1 MRPKVKPDSESYQT
15 PPSKMPVVA
24 QQSVGEAPKED
35 KSHVLTSI
43 AAVDRDTLV
52 REMELSRKEKERKLE
67 VKESR

>member
-1 MRPKVKPDSESYQT
+1 
-15 PPSKMPVVA
+15 MPVVA

-43 AAVDRDTLV
+43 AAVDKDTLV

-67 VKESR
+67 AKESR